1 MKYYGYV
8 KYYIG
13 GGLVM
18 GAQEVSIL
26 FSNSQVL
33 NSFKIKSPKK
43 IRRGEKKKTLL
54 RGLYVIMVQKIQHNY
69 VFSKW

>member
-43 IRRGEKKKTLL
+43 IRRGKKKKNLPE
-54 RGLYVIMVQKIQHNY
+54 RIVCDNGAKN
-69 VFSKW
+69 SA